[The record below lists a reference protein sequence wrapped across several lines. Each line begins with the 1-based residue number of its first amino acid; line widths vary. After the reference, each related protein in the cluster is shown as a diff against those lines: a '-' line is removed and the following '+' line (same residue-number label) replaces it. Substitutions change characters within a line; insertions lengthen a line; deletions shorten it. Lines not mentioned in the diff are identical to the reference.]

1 MDISLLLQNYYF
13 LNQATDFGTKIF
25 RSKPILIFTP
35 LVHKLY
41 KLVHQEVDKLVELEV
56 KTSPTETISPYV
68 EFGLF
73 SYLYNISNLIYSLV
87 NDQLVFGIQLTGG
100 SSLELTLNQAH
111 CSMITSVGPVSSD
124 WINTE
129 SKNYLDVKEQ
139 HKSMELR
146 SISSTAMQQRCS
158 VRPILRKPFKAKS
171 YKEALLGFCEET
183 EEDFMKG
190 ICSSLVSQVV
200 KERRLLHFAP
210 CPDIFQY
217 PRDPLDCSLEEKN
230 KLFGQELTQKMF
242 EEDKESNTSSE
253 VSSVSSEDDSDS
265 FSEECS
271 VDLENFDFGPGS
283 WCIGDPYFTDAEVT
297 RWTSNVNNTDEYE
310 DSV

>member
-41 KLVHQEVDKLVELEV
+41 KLVYQEVDKLVELEV
-56 KTSPTETISPYV
+56 KTSPTETISP
-68 EFGLF
+68 LM
-73 SYLYNISNLIYSLV
+73 

-100 SSLELTLNQAH
+100 SSLELILNQAH

-297 RWTSNVNNTDEYE
+297 RWTSNVNNSDEYE